1 MKLPK
6 GLGNMGALMRQAQE
20 AMERA
25 KNLEQE
31 LEMEVIELDRGG
43 VKVKYNG
50 TGQLLSL
57 SVDPSL
63 VDPNDIEA
71 LEDALILALREG
83 YTKSVD
89 LRKEKLNEITGGLPL
104 PPGLG

>member
-6 GLGNMGALMRQAQE
+6 GFGNMGALMRQAQE

-25 KNLEQE
+25 KNLEKE
-31 LEMEVIELDRGG
+31 LEMEIIELDRGG

-50 TGQLLSL
+50 AGQLLSL
-57 SVDPSL
+57 SIDASL
-63 VDPNDIEA
+63 VDPNDIES
-71 LEDALILALREG
+71 LEDALLLALREG
-83 YTKSVD
+83 YAKSVE
-89 LRKEKLNEITGGLPL
+89 LRKEKFSEITGGLPL